1 MSQQNLPTINM
12 IVQRHGN
19 HAAVSGYDR
28 IVDYI
33 PANVINR
40 VRDPNF
46 FQKVVARFLR
56 PLYLRSGSQWY
67 GKQGLVTELIA
78 AIKWMKS
85 SGQIFHFVYAEN
97 GFRNIGALKKFRRNH
112 IVCTYHT
119 PPNRFAEVVLDHAHL
134 NAIDAA
140 IVLAKASYGIFEDLL
155 GSDRVH
161 YIPHGVDTE
170 FFRPASHPV
179 VHQSN
184 ESFRCLFVGSHLRDF
199 KMLANT
205 ARSLERERTDIHF
218 EIITLKMDYHYFE
231 GLSNVTLR
239 RRISDE
245 ELRLAYQSSDV
256 LLMPLVDATAN
267 NSMLEAMACGL
278 PIVATDLPGVR
289 DYLDE
294 NCACMVPLGDGEKF
308 RETILSLLDNPSQRS
323 VLGQRAR
330 TKSLEYSLPLIA
342 RKTEEVYRQIINQ
355 TKNHSRKR

>member
-33 PANVINR
+33 PANIINR
-40 VRDPNF
+40 VGEPNF
-46 FQKVVARFLR
+46 FQKVLAKLLR
-56 PLYLRSGSQWY
+56 RLYLRSGSRWY

-97 GFRNIGALKKFRRNH
+97 GFRNIGVLKKFRRNH
-112 IVCTYHT
+112 IVCSYHT
-119 PPNRFAEVVLDHAHL
+119 PPNRFAEVVLDRAHL
-134 NAIDAA
+134 NTIDAV
-140 IVLAKASYGIFEDLL
+140 IVLANESYEIFEDLL

-161 YIPHGVDTE
+161 HIPHGIDTE
-170 FFRPASHPV
+170 FFRPALHPL
-179 VHQSN
+179 VHQSK

-205 ARSLERERTDIHF
+205 ARSLERDRTDIHF
-218 EIITLKMDYHYFE
+218 EIITLQRDHHYFE

-239 RRISDE
+239 RRVSDE

-256 LLMPLVDATAN
+256 MLMPLLDATAN
-267 NSMLEAMACGL
+267 NSLLEAMACGL
-278 PIVATDLPGVR
+278 PIVVTDLPGVR
-289 DYLDE
+289 DYIDV
-294 NCACMVPLGDGEKF
+294 NCACMVPLGDGEQF

-330 TKSLEYSLPLIA
+330 KKAMEYSLPLIA
-342 RKTEEVYRQIINQ
+342 QKTEEVYRQIINQ
-355 TKNHSRKR
+355 TKTHSRKR